1 MVCNAVERPAPVE
14 GVVLDWFTVCNAK
27 KRCGGPCGCE
37 PGDLVDF
44 SALRNRSFQLATGDH
59 LAWLDTDDELSYD
72 DPDALRRL
80 AEEGRPVMAPYEYAY
95 ENGKPDTV
103 FTVARMVPRGL
114 ATWCY
119 PVHERMSTPGFP
131 EDACVKTTEVV
142 WKHRRTGEAW
152 QASIAR
158 NLRIVRHWQDSREL
172 RGDSRFL
179 FYSAQAHEEAKQ
191 FNGALGLYH
200 RSYEVQDEPDYRFL
214 TCKRATE
221 LLIHMGAHNKAVTW
235 AYRAVESRP
244 DWPTGYFLLGIA
256 YYELFVRTKD
266 VAHARVSARFFRVG
280 FSIQDKPVSILPVEP
295 DMGDFRAHLYY
306 HYVCAALGDIKEA
319 IRSCRVALLTGRDEG
334 MRANL
339 ARLEEEQARRVL
351 AEVRSAP

>member
-1 MVCNAVERPAPVE
+1 MKLSACLITRDASSPELQRAIASVRPLVDEVVVVCNAVERPAPVE

-256 YYELFVRTKD
+256 YYALREDQGCRPRARVRT
-266 VAHARVSARFFRVG
+266 FLQG
-280 FSIQDKPVSILPVEP
+280 
-295 DMGDFRAHLYY
+295 G
-306 HYVCAALGDIKEA
+306 
-319 IRSCRVALLTGRDEG
+319 LLHPG
-334 MRANL
+334 
-339 ARLEEEQARRVL
+339 QARIHPAGRAGHGRLPGAPLLPLRVRG
-351 AEVRSAP
+351 ARGHQGGDT